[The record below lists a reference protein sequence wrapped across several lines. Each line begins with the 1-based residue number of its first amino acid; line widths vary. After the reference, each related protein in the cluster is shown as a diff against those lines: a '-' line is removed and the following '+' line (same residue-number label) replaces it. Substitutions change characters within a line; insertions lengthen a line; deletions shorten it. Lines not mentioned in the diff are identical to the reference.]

1 MKGRP
6 KPGSVIT
13 RFKNHDDFFMSIYY
27 PDGND
32 DDRLEL
38 AMVIWCGE
46 GVIPEA
52 PHLGTHQRLL
62 MTLGCDGD
70 VRTGSDRGTQ
80 AFSHTGAS
88 H

>member
-1 MKGRP
+1 MRDRP

-13 RFKNHDDFFMSIYY
+13 RFKNHDDFFASIFY
-27 PDGND
+27 PDGD
-32 DDRLEL
+32 ESDRLEL
-38 AMVIWCGE
+38 AIVIWCGE

-52 PHLGTHQRLL
+52 PHRRSTSLL

-70 VRTGSDRGTQ
+70 VNTSNNHGTQ